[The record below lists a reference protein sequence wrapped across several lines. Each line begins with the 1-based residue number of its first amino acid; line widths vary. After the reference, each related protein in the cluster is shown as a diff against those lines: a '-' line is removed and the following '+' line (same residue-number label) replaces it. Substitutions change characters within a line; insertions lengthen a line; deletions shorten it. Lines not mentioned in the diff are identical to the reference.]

1 MRARSL
7 PKNLYT
13 IYMPYKLPFFSCV
26 IPVKGDRP
34 FFKDA
39 LASLEAQGL
48 GDELEIIVQDGGE
61 GSGGVGELVSGEV
74 EGELVSGGVES
85 GGVRWFREK
94 DVGQSDALNKGFAK
108 AKGEWLFWLNADDIL
123 LPGALKKVREL
134 ISRVDRVEGEVV
146 LTQRRRGAEYAENG
160 AGFNRVDWIAG
171 DTVYIDEK
179 SRVLEVRTD
188 AKWRSWFGKKLG
200 VWTGGPSA
208 FFKRELW
215 EKRGGFDAE
224 QKYAMDIDL
233 WTRWA
238 KAGEKFFGL
247 GDYVWGFRVHG
258 GSQTMNGE
266 NSAAQIAECRAIE
279 AKYGVSSGGFWRN
292 VTRLASVLDGSW
304 SKRKRDSECLHGK
317 MVNEIL
323 A

>member
-1 MRARSL
+1 MKSPL
-7 PKNLYT
+7 
-13 IYMPYKLPFFSCV
+13 FSCV
-26 IPVKGDRP
+26 VPVKGARP
-34 FFKDA
+34 YLAEA
-39 LASLEAQGL
+39 LSSLEAQGM
-48 GDELEIIVQDGGE
+48 GDDLEVIVQDGD
-61 GSGGVGELVSGEV
+61 V
-74 EGELVSGGVES
+74 ETDS
-85 GGVRWFREK
+85 
-94 DVGQSDALNKGFAK
+94 GQSDALNKGFAK
-108 AKGEWLFWLNADDIL
+108 AKGEWLFWLNADDVL
-123 LPGALKKVREL
+123 LPGALKRAL
-134 ISRVDRVEGEVV
+134 DRINKSDRINW
-146 LTQRRRGAEYAENG
+146 L
-160 AGFNRVDWIAG
+160 AG
-171 DTVYIDEK
+171 DTVYIDETGK
-179 SRVLEVRTD
+179 VRDVRCD
-188 AKWRSWFGKKLG
+188 AKWRSWFGKKLS

-224 QKYAMDIDL
+224 LKYAMDIDL

-238 KAGEKFFGL
+238 KAGEKFVGL

-258 GSQTMNGE
+258 GSRTMNGE

-292 VTRLASVLDGSW
+292 VTRIASVLDGSW

>member
-26 IPVKGDRP
+26 IPVKGERP

-39 LASLEAQGL
+39 MASLEAQGL
-48 GDELEIIVQDGGE
+48 GEELEVIVQDGGE
-61 GSGGVGELVSGEV
+61 GSGGV
-74 EGELVSGGVES
+74 GELVSGGVES

-188 AKWRSWFGKKLG
+188 AKWRSWFGKKLS

-224 QKYAMDIDL
+224 LKYAMDIDL

-279 AKYGVSSGGFWRN
+279 AKCGVSSGGFWRN
-292 VTRLASVLDGSW
+292 VTRIASVLDGSW

-323 A
+323 V

>member
-1 MRARSL
+1 MSRPL
-7 PKNLYT
+7 
-13 IYMPYKLPFFSCV
+13 FSCV

-39 LASLEAQGL
+39 LASLESQGM
-48 GDELEIIVQDGGE
+48 GEDLEVIVQDGGE
-61 GSGGVGELVSGEV
+61 GSGGVGELVSG
-74 EGELVSGGVES
+74 GVES
-85 GGVRWFREK
+85 GGVRWFRER
-94 DVGQSDALNKGFAK
+94 DVSQSDALNKGFAK

-123 LPGALKKVREL
+123 LPGVLIKVKQL
-134 ISRVDRVEGEVV
+134 LHSSTPP
-146 LTQRRRGAEYAENG
+146 LTTLN
-160 AGFNRVDWIAG
+160 WLAG
-171 DTVYIDEK
+171 DTVYIDEQGK
-179 SRVLEVRTD
+179 VKDVRCD
-188 AKWRSWFGKKLG
+188 AKWRSWFGKKLS

-224 QKYAMDIDL
+224 LKYAMDIDL

-238 KAGEKFFGL
+238 KAGEKFVGL

-292 VTRLASVLDGSW
+292 VTRIASVLDGSW

-317 MVNEIL
+317 RFNEIL